1 MIKAKVIKLKT
12 LPDKDEKIMNVKSGD
27 VFEGSFENWPEVDK
41 SFVLVNSIS
50 GGLRTSTVVE
60 IIGDREFRTLNSI
73 YKIVTERDEKIK
85 IILE

>member
-27 VFEGSFENWPEVDK
+27 VFEGSFENWPEVNK
-41 SFVLVNSIS
+41 SFVLVNGIS